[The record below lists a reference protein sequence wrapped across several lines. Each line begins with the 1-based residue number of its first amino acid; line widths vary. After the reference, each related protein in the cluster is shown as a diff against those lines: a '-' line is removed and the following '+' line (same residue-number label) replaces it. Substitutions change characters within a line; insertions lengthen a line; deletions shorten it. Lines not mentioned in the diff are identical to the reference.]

1 MSFIALFKNCL
12 EYFKVKFQK
21 NYIPAQT
28 PKIFDQKKVLVL
40 DLDETLV
47 HCEFKENENFQ
58 NEVLLEVIHQGQQYK
73 VYLKTRPY
81 LNQFLFEASKDYEI
95 FIFTAGY
102 EAYCQEVL
110 NFIDKK
116 KLISDYYARGSC
128 QFIDGICYKDL
139 LLLDRPLEDIIFIDN
154 NPNAFIKYKNN
165 GLLIPSFLD
174 SDDDDCLLRLIPFL
188 KYMAKK
194 KDVRP
199 VEQHLKNYEDSNG
212 TVVFSETQKSIQLNQ
227 EEPDEDTL
235 SEGKVV
241 KKEQDITD
249 LDIKHKKTQTQLET
263 IGKIKSK
270 LRSVTLF
277 QSAQIK

>member
-1 MSFIALFKNCL
+1 MSFAALFKNCF
-12 EYFKVKFQK
+12 EHIKVKFQK
-21 NYIPAQT
+21 NYLPAQT
-28 PKIFDQKKVLVL
+28 PKLFNQKKVLVL

-47 HCEFKENENFQ
+47 HCEFKENENFSH
-58 NEVLLEVIHQGQQYK
+58 EVLLEVVHKGQEYQ

-81 LNQFLFEASKDYEI
+81 LNQFLIEASKDYEI

-110 NFIDKK
+110 SFIDKK
-116 KLISDYYARGSC
+116 KLITDSYARGSC
-128 QFIDGICYKDL
+128 QFINGICYKDL
-139 LLLDRPLEDIIFIDN
+139 LLIDRPLEDIIFIDN
-154 NPNAFIKYKNN
+154 NPNAFIRYKNN

-174 SDDDDCLLRLIPFL
+174 SDEDDCLLRLIPFL

-199 VEQHLKNYEDSNG
+199 VEQHLKYYEDNNG
-212 TVVFSETQKSIQLNQ
+212 TIVFSEAQKTIQLEQ

-241 KKEQDITD
+241 KKEQEVTD

-263 IGKIKSK
+263 VSKIKSK
-270 LRSVTLF
+270 LRSATLF
-277 QSAQIK
+277 SGSQIN